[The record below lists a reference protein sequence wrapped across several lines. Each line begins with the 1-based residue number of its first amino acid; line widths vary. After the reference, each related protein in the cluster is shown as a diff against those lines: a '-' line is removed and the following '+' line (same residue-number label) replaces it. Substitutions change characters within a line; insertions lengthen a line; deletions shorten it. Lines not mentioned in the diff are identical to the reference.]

1 MIAVWGHV
9 IDEWGH
15 VIDQWSHVILCAMAA
30 MLLKDYHFKLHM
42 INLEVQSIFFPHHP
56 CSFW

>member
-1 MIAVWGHV
+1 M

-15 VIDQWSHVILCAMAA
+15 VIDQWSHVILCAMVA

-42 INLEVQSIFFPHHP
+42 INLASIYFFFPP
-56 CSFW
+56 PSL